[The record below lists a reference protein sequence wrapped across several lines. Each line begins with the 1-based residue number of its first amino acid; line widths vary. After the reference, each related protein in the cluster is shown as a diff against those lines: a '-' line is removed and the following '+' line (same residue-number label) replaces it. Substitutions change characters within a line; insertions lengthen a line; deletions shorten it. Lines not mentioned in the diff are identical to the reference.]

1 MARFTSLLFAMRTS
15 KVATAYKKVTMITS
29 THILTLSSLRW
40 KGLHFL
46 LSWINKLNRGFFHWH
61 FFTCLPPEK
70 PRDIVHIPSVPQ
82 LSAWKDGGYREKGLL
97 LQSFLRRHFSG
108 KPVVVSLNVGFFS
121 GYKNYCAKITFII
134 TKSNSKSWIVTYIVL
149 YPQKEMF
156 KTQLESQNDNREKRK
171 PVTPARKRENEVRWF
186 LFLVHKFRLVTNSV
200 FCQL

>member
-1 MARFTSLLFAMRTS
+1 
-15 KVATAYKKVTMITS
+15 MITS

-46 LSWINKLNRGFFHWH
+46 LSRITNSTPISSIGIFITVLFASWETTWYFSYPISSAVKCVKRWRVSWKCSIAAIVPETSFRGE
-61 FFTCLPPEK
+61 TSGGVAKCL
-70 PRDIVHIPSVPQ
+70 
-82 LSAWKDGGYREKGLL
+82 
-97 LQSFLRRHFSG
+97 F
-108 KPVVVSLNVGFFS
+108 FFS

-149 YPQKEMF
+149 YPQKEML

-186 LFLVHKFRLVTNSV
+186 LFLVYKFRLVTNSV